1 MIVSSNEIWLSPNSD
16 HAKQIYRLNHADH
29 FPIPMYP
36 HQFFFY
42 KNHDHASDFMPT
54 DRLIQGLKKTLLN
67 YPILYGHLKLRDDG
81 EFEVQPSTKGVLFTE
96 AFSGDDISIFE
107 PDWPQ
112 HTITNDLQAIQGP
125 QSEKQ
130 PILGVKVT
138 RYANNS
144 GVAVSVACHHYV
156 ADGLASMLFIK
167 DWAAFVRGKN
177 PPLPTGDRRLL
188 MLDPKPT
195 ELQQQEER
203 RKRSALCT
211 SISKK
216 SAKEG
221 IIFQFTPENL
231 AALKEDAIESLT
243 AEERNKYWLST
254 MDAVVALSLRA
265 ITRARKI
272 SADQP
277 LIEQA
282 AINMRSCFP
291 GIPDNY
297 FGNALYHSKIF
308 ITAGEMT
315 RCSLGSLAIKN
326 RQAILVAKSSTKEQ
340 WLSEAE
346 ITGQATLTE
355 RLANW
360 DPYADYAITDWSKFG
375 YYEID
380 FGYGIP
386 TRCRC
391 FMSSAVALVCILDM
405 PPFQNSQRGFEVCIS
420 IDKNCYERL
429 IHDEELANY
438 SRVIG

>member
-1 MIVSSNEIWLSPNSD
+1 
-16 HAKQIYRLNHADH
+16 
-29 FPIPMYP
+29 MYP

-203 RKRSALCT
+203 RKEVHS
-211 SISKK
+211 
-216 SAKEG
+216 
-221 IIFQFTPENL
+221 
-231 AALKEDAIESLT
+231 LKEDAIESLT

-272 SADQP
+272 SADQL

-326 RQAILVAKSSTKEQ
+326 RQAILSPNPVQKNNGLVKQKLLDS
-340 WLSEAE
+340 
-346 ITGQATLTE
+346 
-355 RLANW
+355 N
-360 DPYADYAITDWSKFG
+360 
-375 YYEID
+375 ID
-380 FGYGIP
+380 RK
-386 TRCRC
+386 TC
-391 FMSSAVALVCILDM
+391 
-405 PPFQNSQRGFEVCIS
+405 
-420 IDKNCYERL
+420 
-429 IHDEELANY
+429 
-438 SRVIG
+438 